1 MSALRTYLER
11 AITAIGRDIYSLRA
25 AWNHIYLG
33 LYVFLAL
40 FGALKVKEAF
50 PTIVTVT
57 GGVVSVLFTN
67 YILSK
72 KDESK

>member
-1 MSALRTYLER
+1 MKNWLST

-25 AWNHIYLG
+25 AWNHIYLA

-40 FGALKVKEAF
+40 FGALKVKDAYG
-50 PTIVTVT
+50 TIVTVT

-72 KDESK
+72 KDGTK

>member
-1 MSALRTYLER
+1 MSALRDWLEK
-11 AITAIGRDIYSLRA
+11 AVTAIGKDVYSLRA
-25 AWNHIYLG
+25 AWNHIYLA

-72 KDESK
+72 KDETK